1 MSLRVGIAGY
11 GIVGKTRHRVLSQ
24 HQVFNVVAVSD
35 INFKENPAEID
46 NVNTYYD
53 YKDLIDKED
62 LDVLFVSLP
71 NKLASEATLIGLKHG
86 LHIFCEKPPAKTLEE
101 LYPIRDFLNE
111 NKDLKLMYGFNHR
124 FHASIIDAINIIK
137 DGSLGKVVNLRG
149 VYGKSNMI
157 SFNQTDWRTKRSES
171 GGGILL
177 DQGIHMLDLMRY
189 FAGDFTS
196 VHAFISNS
204 FWNFDVEDN
213 AYVMM
218 KSDSGIV
225 AQLMSSATQWQHTF
239 NLNITLEKGSLVLG
253 GLRTSSKSY
262 GEETLRIISSDTEKP
277 NTKPQVEERSYDEDI
292 SWDEEIKCFAGVL
305 LNSDNIEN
313 GSIDEALKIME
324 LVETIYKADPEWRAK
339 YYNES

>member
-11 GIVGKTRHRVLSQ
+11 GIVGKTRHRVLNQ
-24 HQVFNVVAVSD
+24 HEAFDVVAISD
-35 INFKENPAEID
+35 INFKENPTDLD
-46 NVNTYYD
+46 NINTYCD
-53 YKDLIDKED
+53 YKDLINTED
-62 LDVLFVSLP
+62 LDVLFVSVP
-71 NKLASEATLIGLKHG
+71 NKLASEATLIALKKGLDV
-86 LHIFCEKPPAKTLEE
+86 FCEKPPARSLEE
-101 LYPIRDFLNE
+101 LYPIKDFLNE
-111 NKDLKLMYGFNHR
+111 NTDLKLMYGFNHR
-124 FHASIIDAINIIK
+124 FHASIIDAVSIIR

-196 VHAFISNS
+196 VHSFISNS

-218 KSDSGIV
+218 KSDNGIV

-239 NLNITLEKGSLVLG
+239 NLSVTLEKGSLVLR

-262 GEETLRIISSDTEKP
+262 GEETLTIISSDPEKLNTES
-277 NTKPQVEERSYDEDI
+277 QVEERSYDEDI
-292 SWDEEIKCFAGVL
+292 SWDEEIKCFANVL
-305 LNSDNIEN
+305 LNSDKIEN

-324 LVETIYKADPEWRAK
+324 LIEKIYKADPEWRAK